1 MLPNQS
7 DIEPPGQKL
16 ISRLSARAKWLIL
29 APLGLVLIGYGLCV
43 FSEAGNLK
51 HSGNP
56 TIEWVLL
63 GTYSLILINGGLS
76 IFGQA
81 VYFRVMMEVR
91 KETRRS
97 IRKLESKLASRESN
111 KRSRDRKR
119 KSSTKS
125 N

>member
-1 MLPNQS
+1 MLPNES
-7 DIEPPGQKL
+7 DVKPPGQEL
-16 ISRLSARAKWLIL
+16 ISKLSARTKWLVL

-51 HSGNP
+51 HTGSR

-76 IFGQA
+76 LFGRA
-81 VYFRVMMEVR
+81 VYFRVMMDVR

-97 IRKLESKLASRESN
+97 LRKLETKLASRERN

>member
-1 MLPNQS
+1 MLPNES
-7 DIEPPGQKL
+7 DIKPPGQKL
-16 ISRLSARAKWLIL
+16 VSKLSARTKWLVL
-29 APLGLVLIGYGLCV
+29 APVGLVLIGYGLCV

-51 HSGNP
+51 HTGSP

-76 IFGQA
+76 LFGQA
-81 VYFRVMMEVR
+81 VYFRVMMDVR
-91 KETRRS
+91 RETRRS
-97 IRKLESKLASRESN
+97 LRKLETKLASRERN

>member
-1 MLPNQS
+1 MTPNES
-7 DIEPPGQKL
+7 DIKPPGQKL
-16 ISRLSARAKWLIL
+16 LSRLSDRTKWLIL

-51 HSGNP
+51 HTGSP
-56 TIEWVLL
+56 TVEWVLL

-76 IFGQA
+76 LFGQA
-81 VYFRVMMEVR
+81 IYFRVMMDVR

-97 IRKLESKLASRESN
+97 LRKLETKLASRERN